1 MSATVIAFDFG
12 LRHIGTA
19 LGLRLT
25 GQARPLRALKASCGI
40 PNWQQLATLL
50 HTWQPETLVVG
61 LPLNMD
67 GSEQPLT
74 QSARQFASALQT
86 QFALPVRLH
95 DERLSTVEA
104 RARLFEQGGY
114 RALTKSQ
121 VDTLAATI
129 ILESW
134 LATAQ
139 LATASSHDA
148 V

>member
-1 MSATVIAFDFG
+1 MSARVIAFDFG

-25 GQARPLRALKASCGI
+25 GQARPLIALKACHGV

-67 GSEQPLT
+67 GSEQLLT
-74 QSARQFASALQT
+74 QSARQFARTLQT
-86 QFALPVRLH
+86 HFALPVCLH

-114 RALTKSQ
+114 RALSKAQ

-134 LATAQ
+134 LAIPSPPAP
-139 LATASSHDA
+139 AHHA

>member
-19 LGLRLT
+19 IGLRLT
-25 GQARPLRALKASCGI
+25 GQARPLIALKASHGT

-50 HTWQPETLVVG
+50 HTWQPEMLVVG

-74 QSARQFASALQT
+74 QSARQFADALQR
-86 QFALPVRLH
+86 QFSLPVCLQ

-134 LATAQ
+134 LETSQSATVPN
-139 LATASSHDA
+139 HA

>member
-19 LGLRLT
+19 IGLRLT
-25 GQARPLRALKASCGI
+25 GQARPLMALKACDGV

-74 QSARQFASALQT
+74 QSARQFASTLQT
-86 QFALPVRLH
+86 HCALPVRLH

-114 RALTKSQ
+114 RALSKSQ
-121 VDTLAATI
+121 VDNLAATI

-134 LATAQ
+134 LA
-139 LATASSHDA
+139 LPPLPVPS
-148 V
+148 

>member
-19 LGLRLT
+19 IGSHFT
-25 GQARPLRALKASCGI
+25 GQARPLIALKASHGI
-40 PNWQQLATLL
+40 PNWQQLTTLL
-50 HTWQPETLVVG
+50 NTWQPEMLVVG

-67 GSEQPLT
+67 DSEQPLT
-74 QSARQFASALQT
+74 QSARQFASTLRT
-86 QFALPVRLH
+86 QFVLPVRLH

-114 RALTKSQ
+114 RYLAKSR

-134 LATAQ
+134 LAIPTP
-139 LATASSHDA
+139 ATP
-148 V
+148 